1 MSPQIQ
7 SSQRSSPALLSQSG
21 RGGNNANDSTSRHTV
36 AQGDT
41 LSKLAAKYG
50 VSSDALIKANPQ
62 ILNPNMI
69 YPGDKVNV
77 PASQNQ
83 YTVKPGDT
91 LNKIAAEHG
100 VSTQALADANRIS
113 NPNEIFPGDKLRMPA
128 AGTNGASATS
138 SAKDS
143 TGAAATAAA
152 NQTISDPNASPATL
166 LKDPR
171 VRAFLDTIGF
181 AEGTGKNYG
190 KLVNGTVISSKT
202 NPSLVGQKNVSITD
216 LSRHPD
222 TLVRVAPGLNSTAAG
237 RYQFLTSTWN
247 GVAGRLGLKDFSARS
262 QDLAAVQLMKDRGM
276 IAPLLKG
283 DVKGAIIKGAPE
295 WASLPQANGQSAYGQ
310 GAKSFAALDQTYKT
324 ALQQQQASGPTST
337 GGTAGSTPSSSSNLA
352 RGATGPEVTKLQDKL
367 VSLGYMTRAEIGT
380 GPGTYGPRTEAAVKR
395 FQSDNNIQQ
404 TGVVGPQTAAA
415 LKTAKPVAPGS
426 SNPAGTQWPVPG
438 SRAINKADKP
448 GEGAG
453 EFGTPRS
460 NASGRHSG
468 LDIQGKVG
476 DRVDAFR
483 DGKVLY
489 AGPAGTLGNVV
500 VVDHGNGIH
509 SAYAHLNSL
518 SVREGQSVAAGAQLG
533 GMGRTGNTP
542 SGGDTHL
549 HFEVRT
555 GAGNAAFN
563 ASGFLSGTAVDPL
576 KYVKP

>member
-7 SSQRSSPALLSQSG
+7 PSQNSSSALLSQAS

-36 AQGDT
+36 AQGDS
-41 LSKLAAKYG
+41 LNKIAAKYG

-62 ILNPNMI
+62 ILNPNLI

-91 LNKIAAEHG
+91 LSKIAAEHG

-171 VRAFLDTIGF
+171 VRAFLNTLGF

-190 KLVNGTVISSKT
+190 KVVNGTVISSKT

-324 ALQQQQASGPTST
+324 ALQQQQASGPTTSS
-337 GGTAGSTPSSSSNLA
+337 GGTAPTPAASKNLA
-352 RGATGPEVTKLQDKL
+352 SGSKGPEVTQLQDKL
-367 VSLGYMTRAEIGT
+367 VSLGYMTKAQVAT
-380 GPGTYGPRTEAAVKR
+380 GPGIYGPRTEAAVKR

-438 SRAINKADKP
+438 SRTINKADKP